1 MKLKSLLL
9 ILAIL
14 PLFAVAQSKTTEA
27 LAKKYTDSQAFFFYQ
42 NTLRMLNQ
50 TEDKA
55 FDELIKDIEKLKL
68 LLIKKTGND
77 VDAAGYKKI
86 VNDYKTEEFEELMTS
101 RFEGKNFDIFMKSK
115 DGKTKGMLVLVND
128 SSNLYV
134 LDIVG
139 SIAMNKV
146 TDLYKTIDSSSDIG
160 QKIKAFSGAID

>member
-27 LAKKYTDSQAFFFYQ
+27 LAAKYSDSQAFFFYQ

-55 FDELIKDIEKLKL
+55 FDELIKDVEKLKL
-68 LLIKKTGND
+68 LLIKKNGN
-77 VDAAGYKKI
+77 VDATGYRKI
-86 VNDYKTEEFEELMTS
+86 VSDYQTEEFEELMTS

-115 DGKTKGMLVLVND
+115 DGKTKGVLVLVND
-128 SSNLYV
+128 STTLYV

-146 TDLYKTIDSSSDIG
+146 TDLYKTIDGSSDIG
-160 QKIKAFSGAID
+160 KKIKAFSGVID